1 MFSHSPHKDY
11 VLAPPVRTS
20 LAWLETPLIT
30 GLLLA
35 LCYWAS
41 PDDPLFINSFPWP
54 ILAPLLL
61 GVRYGFFHGLISSM
75 IIIGAVFWM
84 RSRGLP
90 VYAELPASYIIGMLV
105 SSMVVGEFRDLW
117 GRRLQRLQ
125 MANEYRQYRLDEFT
139 RAYQVLRI
147 SHDRLEQR
155 VAASEQSL
163 RSSLLLLRNRA
174 RQLSEKGELLTP
186 MAESIL
192 AVLAQ
197 YGSFNAAAL
206 YPVDSEGRLKGK
218 PLAVMGEMDSLDSN
232 DLLVQMCLEKGDV
245 VSVRETIIEQGK
257 DASLSS
263 LQACV
268 PLIDAEDRL
277 LAVVAIKSMP
287 FFAFN
292 DRTFSL
298 LALLGGHVADLLQS
312 DPKALQLPSLDAQQF
327 SQHLKRAR
335 LDAEHHDLP
344 GSLMFVELSLE
355 NEPLLKALQ
364 DSQRGLDL
372 QIQLRNGRSYA
383 GVMILMPLTDAEG
396 VLGYEKRL
404 QYMLTERFGQGASLN
419 SLEARVHHYQLD
431 PKGRSTGLHDFL
443 YIECGLNDQQMA
455 I

>member
-35 LCYWAS
+35 ICFWAS

-61 GVRYGFFHGLISSM
+61 GVRYGFLHALISSC
-75 IIIGAVFWM
+75 IIIGAVLLM
-84 RSRGLP
+84 RSSGSP

-105 SSMVVGEFRDLW
+105 SSMVVAEFRDLW
-117 GRRLQRLQ
+117 SRRLQRLQ

-163 RSSLLLLRNRA
+163 RSSLLLLRQRA
-174 RQLSEKGELLTP
+174 QELSDKGALLAP

-206 YPVDSEGRLKGK
+206 YPVDDEGKLKGK
-218 PLAVMGEMDSLDSN
+218 PLAVLGEMRGLDSN

-245 VSVRETIIEQGK
+245 VSVREALVEQGK
-257 DASLSS
+257 DGALSS
-263 LQACV
+263 LQACI
-268 PLIDAEDRL
+268 PLIDAQDRL
-277 LAVVAIKSMP
+277 LAIVAIKSMP

-312 DPKALQLPSLDAQQF
+312 DPQALHLASPDEQHF
-327 SQHLKRAR
+327 SQHVKRAR
-335 LDAEHHDLP
+335 LDAEQHELP
-344 GSLMFVELSLE
+344 ASLMFIELHE
-355 NEPLLKALQ
+355 PDEPLLKALQ

-372 QIQLRNGRSYA
+372 QIQLQNDRGH
-383 GVMILMPLTDAEG
+383 VCVLILMPLTDAQG
-396 VLGYEKRL
+396 MHGYQKRL
-404 QYMLTERFGQGASLN
+404 QQLLVERFGPTTTLQSLQ
-419 SLEARVHHYQLD
+419 ARVFDHQLD
-431 PKGRSTGLHDFL
+431 AKGRSTGLRDFL
-443 YIECGLNDQQMA
+443 FIECGLNDQQMA
-455 I
+455 V

>member
-11 VLAPPVRTS
+11 VLARPVRSS

-35 LCYWAS
+35 LCFWAA
-41 PDDPLFINSFPWP
+41 PEDPLFLTGFPWP
-54 ILAPLLL
+54 ILAPLML
-61 GVRYGFFHGLISSM
+61 GVRYGFFQALISSA
-75 IIIGAVFWM
+75 IIIGAVFLL
-84 RSRGLP
+84 RSTGLSG
-90 VYAELPASYIIGMLV
+90 YAELPASYIIGMLV

-117 GRRLQRLQ
+117 DRRLQRLQ

-163 RSSLLLLRNRA
+163 RSSLLLLRKRA
-174 RQLSEKGELLTP
+174 QQLSEKGTLLTP

-197 YGSFNAAAL
+197 YGSFNAAAI
-206 YPVDSEGRLKGK
+206 YAVDDEGELQGK
-218 PLAVMGEMDSLDSN
+218 PLAVLGEMGTLDSN
-232 DLLVQMCLEKGDV
+232 DLLVQLCLEKGDV
-245 VSVRETIIEQGK
+245 VSVREALIEQGK

-268 PLIDAEDRL
+268 PLIDADDRL
-277 LAVVAIKSMP
+277 LAVVAVKSMP

-292 DRTFSL
+292 ERTFSL

-312 DPKALQLPSLDAQQF
+312 DKRALQLESLDAQHF

-335 LDAEHHDLP
+335 LDAEQHELP
-344 GSLMFVELSLE
+344 GSLIFIELADN
-355 NEPLLKALQ
+355 NELVLKALQ

-372 QIQLRNGRSYA
+372 QLQLHNNRGHI
-383 GVMILMPLTDAEG
+383 GVMVLLPLTDAQG
-396 VLGYEKRL
+396 VRGYEKRL
-404 QYMLTERFGQGASLN
+404 QYLLGERFGQGVDLQSLQ
-419 SLEARVHHYQLD
+419 ARVFYHDLD
-431 PKGRSTGLHDFL
+431 PTGQSAGLHDFL

-455 I
+455 L

>member
-35 LCYWAS
+35 VCFWAS

-61 GVRYGFFHGLISSM
+61 GVRYGFFHALISSA
-75 IIIGAVFWM
+75 IIIGAVFLL
-84 RSRGLP
+84 RSSDLSA
-90 VYAELPASYIIGMLV
+90 YAQLPASYIIGMLV

-174 RQLSEKGELLTP
+174 QQLSEKGSLLGP

-206 YPVDSEGRLKGK
+206 YPVDSEGRLGGK
-218 PLAVMGEMDSLDSN
+218 PLALIGEVGKLDSD

-245 VSVRETIIEQGK
+245 VSVREAVLEQGK
-257 DASLSS
+257 DAKLSS

-268 PLIDAEDRL
+268 PLIDAQDQL
-277 LAVVAIKSMP
+277 IAVVAIKSMP

-312 DPKALQLPSLDAQQF
+312 DPQALQLPSLDAQHF

-335 LDAEHHDLP
+335 LDAEQHDLP
-344 GSLMFVELSLE
+344 GSLMYIELHAD
-355 NEPLLKALQ
+355 NELLLKALQ

-372 QIQLRNGRSYA
+372 QIQLGNARGHQ

-396 VLGYEKRL
+396 VHGYERRL
-404 QYMLTERFGQGASLN
+404 QFLLAERFGPGASLE
-419 SLEARVHHYQLD
+419 SLDARAHYHQLD
-431 PKGRSTGLHDFL
+431 PKGRETGLHDFL
-443 YIECGLNDQQMA
+443 FIECGLNDQQMA